1 MIRRFGIQMTRK
13 PRRIVRKA
21 PCGIFLCETEEGV
34 CQIVVVE
41 DADVVI
47 DYVGHVQEDLGQRD
61 LACYDSRHVY
71 RI

>member
-1 MIRRFGIQMTRK
+1 MARK
-13 PRRIVRKA
+13 PCRIVRKA

-47 DYVGHVQEDLGQRD
+47 DYVGHVQEDLD
-61 LACYDSRHVY
+61 NET
-71 RI
+71 

>member
-1 MIRRFGIQMTRK
+1 
-13 PRRIVRKA
+13 
-21 PCGIFLCETEEGV
+21 
-34 CQIVVVE
+34 VVE

-61 LACYDSRHVY
+61 LACHDSRDVY

>member
-1 MIRRFGIQMTRK
+1 MARK
-13 PRRIVRKA
+13 PCRIVRKA

-34 CQIVVVE
+34 CRIVVVE

-61 LACYDSRHVY
+61 LACYDSRNGYHV
-71 RI
+71 